1 MSQDNEP
8 ADKDAR
14 EWSCK
19 VGPFPEDFPQQK
31 EWEFKLA
38 VKAVY
43 INIFGKAPGFFSSG
57 FDGMR
62 KIHRVEATQEAIKD
76 REKLII
82 IAGDY
87 AIRHPEDAQAIAAT
101 FDKAWANGDTP
112 IQQEGK
118 VPA

>member
-8 ADKDAR
+8 VDKNAR

-19 VGPFPEDFPQQK
+19 IGPFPEDFPQQK

-38 VKAVY
+38 VKARY
-43 INIFGKAPGFFSSG
+43 INIFGKAPEFFSSG

-62 KIHRVEATQEAIKD
+62 KIHRLELSQDAIKEM
-76 REKLII
+76 EKLLV

-87 AIRHPEDAQAIAAT
+87 AIKHPEEAIAISEN
-101 FDKAWANGDTP
+101 FEKAWANGETASQKEKN
-112 IQQEGK
+112 I
-118 VPA
+118 